1 LLLHFRIGHQPI
13 ESTEKDKEDTH
24 MISTQKHLGA
34 LLLGLTLSLGLT
46 ATILAPVPAVA
57 QGITTGGLTGV
68 TVDQT
73 EAVIPSTRII
83 ALNAATGARVEQQAR
98 ADGGFSLLNLP
109 AGAYTLTFSTPGFAD
124 LVLKDVEVSVG
135 GRDLGLLVMKPSGTS
150 TTVEVTSANPLVET
164 TQAQVSTTFDTLQL
178 SNLPL
183 NNGFDAVTL
192 LEPGIVQTH
201 DNNFSNNNGATFS
214 SNGQRGRSNNFEIDG
229 QSNNDNSVAG
239 PQVFFGNQD
248 AISGVQVITN
258 EFSAQY
264 GRNMGTVVN
273 YMTKSGTNSVHGSVF
288 ELYEGN
294 WGQAFLQGQK
304 SPVFGYC
311 ASGDSPDLGCL
322 EPTLPRFTQNNFGG
336 TVGAPIMRDKLWAFG
351 SVYFGRSHQGAGTYT
366 SATGSNVFPTPDSLA
381 ALAAAGAGNGAVAS
395 MVNSG
400 PYSIKTGDP
409 HPGAI
414 SDTQIYTVNGVDV
427 PVDYAPVIRRVSG
440 QNNDEELMGRLD
452 WQPTSKDHV
461 FLRYIY
467 QDDPFLGTYGDSSS
481 TDLAAGNWYDVPG
494 TTHSVGGDLT
504 HTFSPSWVNQVR
516 YSFQQAKISF
526 QGGAQ
531 PECTINTPDKCNSS
545 ITVSETLPSGNGFLP
560 YGYSSSFP
568 QGRTV
573 KVTQVQ
579 DNATWTHGRHSISF
593 GGEWSYQNS
602 PNPFLP
608 QFNGAFSASGGI
620 QGFLDETGT
629 TNIGDGNYVIHF
641 TEPDSALY
649 LQDDWKVSP
658 NLTLNLG
665 LRWEYFGQAVNI
677 LHDETTK
684 READPAAAFW
694 DTTLPL
700 SQRTFP
706 SVPQNWKN
714 FQPRVGF
721 AYTPSSV
728 SSRLVV
734 RGGFAINFDPSFY
747 NMFLNS
753 ATAAPVVNL
762 GTVSDCSPATP
773 CLPTTGSVG
782 ADVRALTL
790 PRLPRG
796 VNPNTRNQT
805 SVAPNFHNPYAESYT
820 LGVQWG
826 PSNDMVFEI
835 RYAGNH
841 TVGLFQS
848 LNANP
853 RMLQTALAYPD
864 VISPSLFCADPKQI
878 GFRRTDC
885 TKARVRERA
894 NTAFSIYNGVAFK
907 ATTRNYHNLTS
918 TFAYTFSRTIDNS
931 SDVFSTFTGG
941 NTLTFAQNP
950 FDTNVGE
957 RGVSGI
963 SIPHVASASFVYD
976 FPMYK
981 TQSGLMGK
989 LLGGYQLNGIWT
1001 FDTGQPT
1008 TPYELDYGQL
1018 FGGSGPYSFPGLSNY
1033 CDGQFSASFGGSVST
1048 CRPVLSN
1055 KKAPAKATGIYLN
1068 PDSGDFYGVPAGYY
1082 TLSTFFD
1089 YLFGDSSTPPP
1100 TATSPDQVRWLWNN
1114 TDIADAKG
1122 TPFPGV
1128 GRNTLRANRWN
1139 NVNASIFKNT
1149 RIRERYNLQLQFS
1162 AYNVLNHRQLGTP
1175 DPEIDDTTT
1184 FWDNDYNGGVGG
1196 SARQV
1201 QIGAKFTF

>member
-1 LLLHFRIGHQPI
+1 MRRFVEIAIFANYLTNRVVGICHGSATIHPGFVLPVTSWGTADRRYGLRHAYVRSTQILFRDVPVVRPSGTSLSGWVSVPFASLVNKLSLLIRK
-13 ESTEKDKEDTH
+13 TT
-24 MISTQKHLGA
+24 MISSRKHFGA
-34 LLLGLTLSLGLT
+34 LLLAFTLSFGLT
-46 ATILAPVPAVA
+46 ASILAPLPASA

-73 EAVIPSTRII
+73 EAVIPNTRIV
-83 ALNAATGARVEQQAR
+83 AVNVATGARVEQQAR
-98 ADGGFSLLNLP
+98 SDGGFSLLNLP
-109 AGAYTLTFSTPGFAD
+109 AGAYTLTFSNPGFAD
-124 LVLKDVEVSVG
+124 MVLKDVQVTVG

-178 SNLPL
+178 ANLPL

-201 DNNFSNNNGATFS
+201 VNNFSNNNGASFS

-273 YMTKSGTNSVHGSVF
+273 YLTKSGTNSIHGSVF
-288 ELYEGN
+288 EFYEGN

-311 ASGDSPDLGCL
+311 GSGETPDSSGCL
-322 EPTLPRFTQNNFGG
+322 QPTLPRFTQNNFGG
-336 TVGAPIMRDKLWAFG
+336 TIGMPIKRDKLWVFG
-351 SVYFGRSHQGAGTYT
+351 SAYFLRSHQGAGTYT
-366 SATGSNVFPTPDSLA
+366 SASGSNVFPTPDSLA
-381 ALAAAGAGNGAVAS
+381 ALAAVGAGNGAVAS

-409 HPGAI
+409 HPGAV

-427 PVDYAPVIRRVSG
+427 PVDFAPVIRRVSG

-452 WQPTSKDHV
+452 WQPTSKDHI

-467 QDDPFLGTYGDSSS
+467 QDDPFLGAYGDSSA

-516 YSFQQAKISF
+516 YSFQQAKILF

-531 PECTINTPDKCNSS
+531 PQCTVNTPDQCNSS
-545 ITVSETLPSGNGFLP
+545 ISVNETLPSGSTFLP

-579 DNATWTHGRHSISF
+579 DNATFTHGRHSFSF

-649 LQDDWKVSP
+649 LQDDWKVTT

-665 LRWEYFGQAVNI
+665 LRWEYFGQASNI
-677 LHDETTK
+677 LHDVTAK
-684 READPAAAFW
+684 READPSTAFW
-694 DTTLPL
+694 DTSLPL
-700 SQRTFP
+700 EQRTFP
-706 SVPQNWKN
+706 SVSQNYKN

-721 AYTPSSV
+721 AYSPTAV

-734 RGGFAINFDPSFY
+734 RGGFAINFDPAFY

-762 GTVSDCSPATP
+762 GTISDCSPESP

-796 VNPNTRNQT
+796 VNPNIRSQT
-805 SVAPNFHNPYAESYT
+805 TIAPDFHNPYAESYT

-826 PSNDMVFEI
+826 PSNDVVFEV

-841 TVGLFQS
+841 TIGLFQS

-864 VISPSLFCADPKQI
+864 VLSPSAFCTDKTAI
-878 GFRRTDC
+878 GFRRIDC
-885 TKARVRERA
+885 NRTRVRERA
-894 NTAFSIYNGVAFK
+894 NTAFSIYNGLQLT
-907 ATTRNYHNLTS
+907 ATTHQFHNLTG
-918 TFAYTFSRTIDNS
+918 TFAYTYSRTIDNS
-931 SDVFSTFTGG
+931 SDVFGTFAGG
-941 NTLTFAQNP
+941 NTVTFSQNP
-950 FDTNVGE
+950 FDPNVGE
-957 RGVSGI
+957 RGVSGN
-963 SIPHVASASFVYD
+963 SIPHVASASLVYD
-976 FPMYK
+976 IPYPK
-981 TQSGLMGK
+981 GKGHLMDA
-989 LLGGYQLNGIWT
+989 LLGGFQINSVWT
-1001 FDTGQPT
+1001 FDTGQPV
-1008 TPYELDYGQL
+1008 TPYFADYGQL
-1018 FGGSGPYSFPGLSNY
+1018 LGGSGPFSFPG
-1033 CDGQFSASFGGSVST
+1033 
-1048 CRPVLSN
+1048 
-1055 KKAPAKATGIYLN
+1055 
-1068 PDSGDFYGVPAGYY
+1068 
-1082 TLSTFFD
+1082 
-1089 YLFGDSSTPPP
+1089 
-1100 TATSPDQVRWLWNN
+1100 
-1114 TDIADAKG
+1114 
-1122 TPFPGV
+1122 
-1128 GRNTLRANRWN
+1128 
-1139 NVNASIFKNT
+1139 
-1149 RIRERYNLQLQFS
+1149 
-1162 AYNVLNHRQLGTP
+1162 
-1175 DPEIDDTTT
+1175 
-1184 FWDNDYNGGVGG
+1184 
-1196 SARQV
+1196 
-1201 QIGAKFTF
+1201 